1 MTRRRLDLNPQDYA
15 IHYRTRRWSATLIIA
30 KTLRWFSA
38 RVRRSARRS
47 RAVSAFRLRRTRR
60 ARLTLPWMVG
70 SIRRAQGAFRPAGVT
85 FRPDSHGRY
94 YPSYLALFLIA
105 LLGASAPASGTAS
118 QRREHR
124 ESESSTAQPVPPK
137 RAPSWGFELFGRGGF
152 AGVAADGAAVWA
164 GTVFRIPDPFPA
176 ELHWEASQHGRNP
189 VWGAGFRA
197 LRGHWGF
204 ETQYVRTTGL
214 FRLPGVFRE
223 APFEPLRALA
233 AGEEPEHLLIA
244 QGIFQAPI
252 AAGRAQLSI
261 GLGAGL
267 ARVPTLDTSRRDG
280 VLLSDF
286 VAIDHSISPP
296 GEAGLQQS
304 LSNRLTL
311 REERDPRHSLL
322 LGGSAGITLR
332 SGRLLVRP
340 RIDLFLGPTYETS
353 ASWSVAGEFD
363 LPDVGRHR
371 VDLGT
376 ESVEVSVR
384 PLFVL
389 FSVDLGWSSRR

>member
-1 MTRRRLDLNPQDYA
+1 MY
-15 IHYRTRRWSATLIIA
+15 
-30 KTLRWFSA
+30 
-38 RVRRSARRS
+38 
-47 RAVSAFRLRRTRR
+47 
-60 ARLTLPWMVG
+60 
-70 SIRRAQGAFRPAGVT
+70 PA
-85 FRPDSHGRY
+85 
-94 YPSYLALFLIA
+94 LLLIA
-105 LLGASAPASGTAS
+105 LLGASAPAFGMAS
-118 QRREHR
+118 QRKDHR
-124 ESESSTAQPVPPK
+124 ESESPTAEPVPPA
-137 RAPSWGFELFGRGGF
+137 RAPAWGFEVFARGGF

-164 GTVFRIPDPFPA
+164 GTVFRVPDPFPA
-176 ELHWEASQHGRNP
+176 ELHWEASQQDRSP

-214 FRLPGVFRE
+214 FQLPGFRDV
-223 APFEPLRALA
+223 PFEPIRALA

-267 ARVPTLDTSRRDG
+267 ARVPPLDTSRRDG
-280 VLLSDF
+280 ILLSDF

-332 SGRLLVRP
+332 SGRFLVRP
-340 RIDLFLGPTYETS
+340 RIDLFLRPTYETS
-353 ASWSVAGEFD
+353 ASWNVAGEFD
-363 LPDVGRHR
+363 LPMVGRHR

-389 FSVDLGWSSRR
+389 FSVDFGWSSRR